1 MGGANDFMALKTPRG
16 DGAPPL
22 VPSSSSHHQ
31 TKSSSTTTAAA
42 ALAIRFIIVLT
53 MAGFIFGNIATWAPM
68 FEITMIITIT
78 KWWNGYPNGDVS
90 GSHTG
95 HSGHGS
101 IMDTGVGRN
110 ITISGHTE
118 MVRPTFL
125 LIFCI
130 APFFVSVLLIELLRH
145 VAQAR
150 RLTSVFIWRFAMWM
164 RRKPRF
170 PVLGVSR
177 LSYGEWLFGVV
188 FVIGGNALCFYYEW
202 DRRIDAAREA
212 KILTTTK
219 YYNIIGISSAYLCI
233 YNMAFL
239 LLPVTRNCA
248 WMEFFNISYANGVK
262 LHRWVGYATVIT
274 GVVHTGGYW
283 GKWLRDGTFT
293 KNQTPCIHCDL
304 GDDTTGYYAWFNFFG
319 LLSVLALL
327 MMIPTS
333 LPVVR
338 RKMYEWF
345 YISHWVLFLI
355 SVFFAILHWAQI
367 IWWILPAGLLFFI
380 SRAVSSWNGMTPV
393 AVQSFSVISAGGEEG
408 TRDEIVK
415 VVLKRAAP
423 GSSPTSSSYDYKV
436 GNFVYLNVPHISKL
450 EWHALTIGS
459 SPKTSATDVTLL
471 IKPLGDWSCQLLQY
485 AKDCRNQNVAPLMYM
500 DAFYGAS
507 LEMYEEYPTLCLVGG
522 GVGVTPLL
530 AILEDIVA
538 KVRSEGKWS
547 QRVVFIW
554 SIRELALLQAVAPVL
569 ATLRELDPLEQH
581 FQTRLFTTSS
591 PSDAALDAK
600 LEHQQEED
608 PRGSVKPQVSSSS
621 SSNNTPAP
629 RPFYEPLRSSTMLRV
644 ILIVALFVVSI
655 VVVTAARWGNGAI
668 QGDSHP
674 YLWPL
679 ERAFELAVFCATIV
693 IVYAAIW
700 YEFASFRSN
709 KNNTA
714 AAAND
719 QFSTQSVEIASS
731 AAFGD
736 VHSMRDLLHH
746 LNVVVGERP
755 DMRALLQETR
765 TAHEAD
771 VKSQSDAVLPVVG
784 VMVSGP
790 EGLKMAVNAAIVD
803 LGSSKFDVHEEEF
816 EL

>member
-1 MGGANDFMALKTPRG
+1 MGGNDFTALKTP
-16 DGAPPL
+16 PL
-22 VPSSSSHHQ
+22 VTGAREPTTISRQ
-31 TKSSSTTTAAA
+31 KGSSTAA
-42 ALAIRFIIVLT
+42 ALAIRCVVVLG
-53 MAGFIFGNIATWAPM
+53 MAGFVFGNIATWAPIY
-68 FEITMIITIT
+68 EITLIITMT
-78 KWWNGYPNGDVS
+78 KWWNGYPNGDAS
-90 GSHTG
+90 AG
-95 HSGHGS
+95 HAGHAGHGS

-110 ITISGHTE
+110 ITVSGHTE

-130 APFFVSVLLIELLRH
+130 APFFVSVLAVELLRH

-150 RLTSVFIWRFAMWM
+150 RLTSVAIWKVAMWM

-170 PVLGVSR
+170 PLMGVSR
-177 LSYGEWLFGVV
+177 LSYGEWIFGVV

-202 DRRIDAAREA
+202 DRRIVNARAAVKA
-212 KILTTTK
+212 GTGKLDTTK

-283 GKWLRDGTFT
+283 GKWIRDGTFT
-293 KNQTPCIHCDL
+293 KNQAPCIHCDL
-304 GDDTTGYYAWFNFFG
+304 GDDATGYYAWFNFFG

-327 MMIPTS
+327 LMIPTS
-333 LPVVR
+333 LPIVR

-345 YISHWVLFLI
+345 YISHWVLFMIAL
-355 SVFFAILHWAQI
+355 FFAILHWAQI

-380 SRAVSSWNGMTPV
+380 SRTASSWNGMTPV
-393 AVQSFSVISAGGEEG
+393 AVQSFSVIGTAEEG
-408 TRDEIVK
+408 SIDEIVQ
-415 VVLKRAAP
+415 VVVKRAAP
-423 GSSPTSSSYDYKV
+423 GASPASPSYDYKV
-436 GNFVYLNVPHISKL
+436 GNFVYLMVPHISKL
-450 EWHALTIGS
+450 EWHALTIAS

-471 IKPLGDWSCQLLQY
+471 IKPLGDWSRQLLQY
-485 AKDCRNQNVAPLMYM
+485 AKDCKNQQVAPLMYM

-530 AILEDIVA
+530 AILEDVAA
-538 KVRSEGKWS
+538 KVRCDGKWS
-547 QRVVFIW
+547 QRVVFIL
-554 SIRELALLQAVAPVL
+554 SIRELALFQAVAPVL
-569 ATLRELDPLEQH
+569 AKLRELDPLEEH

-600 LEHQQEED
+600 LEFQQGKD
-608 PRGSVKPQVSSSS
+608 LLKNIKPQSSS
-621 SSNNTPAP
+621 SSNTPAA

-644 ILIVALFVVSI
+644 VLILALFVMSI
-655 VVVTAARWGNGAI
+655 IAVTAARWGNGAI
-668 QGDSHP
+668 QGDNYA

-679 ERAFELAVFCATIV
+679 ERAFELAVFCAMIV
-693 IVYAAIW
+693 LVYAAIW
-700 YEFASFRSN
+700 YEFASFCRSQ
-709 KNNTA
+709 A
-714 AAAND
+714 ALSSTD
-719 QFSTQSVEIASS
+719 DDFSTQQPFELTSS
-731 AAFGD
+731 GD
-736 VHSMRDLLHH
+736 VHSMRNLMHQ
-746 LNVVVGERP
+746 LNVVAGERP
-755 DMRALLQETR
+755 DMLSLLKETLA
-765 TAHEAD
+765 AHEAD
-771 VKSQSDAVLPVVG
+771 ASQNEFMLPVVG

-790 EGLKMAVNAAIVD
+790 EGLKMAVNTAIVD

>member
-1 MGGANDFMALKTPRG
+1 MGGDNDFTALKTPRG
-16 DGAPPL
+16 DAPPPL
-22 VPSSSSHHQ
+22 APSGSSHP
-31 TKSSSTTTAAA
+31 KSFSSAA
-42 ALAIRFIIVLT
+42 ALAIRCIIMLGMT
-53 MAGFIFGNIATWAPM
+53 GFVFGNIATWAPM
-68 FEITMIITIT
+68 YEITMIITIT

-130 APFFVSVLLIELLRH
+130 APFFVSVLMIELLRY

-150 RLTSVFIWRFAMWM
+150 RLTSVAIWKFALWM

-170 PVLGVSR
+170 PLLGVSR
-177 LSYGEWLFGVV
+177 FSYGEWLFGVV

-202 DRRIDAAREA
+202 DRRIDAARAA
-212 KILTTTK
+212 KTLNTTK

-283 GKWLRDGTFT
+283 VKWLRDGTFT

-338 RKMYEWF
+338 RKLYEWF
-345 YISHWVLFLI
+345 YISHWVLFLV

-380 SRAVSSWNGMTPV
+380 SRAASSWNGMTPV
-393 AVQSFSVISAGGEEG
+393 AVQSFSVVGAGEEG
-408 TRDEIVK
+408 TDEIIK

-423 GSSPTSSSYDYKV
+423 GSSPASPSYDYKV

-450 EWHALTIGS
+450 EWHALTIAS
-459 SPKTSATDVTLL
+459 SPKTSPTNVTLL
-471 IKPLGDWSCQLLQY
+471 IKPLGDWSQQLLQY
-485 AKDCRNQNVAPLMYM
+485 AKECKTQGVAPLMYM

-530 AILEDIVA
+530 ALLEDIVA
-538 KVRSEGKWS
+538 KVRCEGKWS
-547 QRVVFIW
+547 QRIVFIW
-554 SIRELALLQAVAPVL
+554 SIRELALLMAVAPVL
-569 ATLRELDPLEQH
+569 TTLRELDPLEQH

-600 LEHQQEED
+600 LEHQQEKD
-608 PRGSVKPQVSSSS
+608 PRGSVKLLPSASSN
-621 SSNNTPAP
+621 NNTPAP

-668 QGDSHP
+668 QGDNHA

-693 IVYAAIW
+693 LVYAAIW
-700 YEFASFRSN
+700 YEFASFRN
-709 KNNTA
+709 TNTA
-714 AAAND
+714 ATSD
-719 QFSTQSVEIASS
+719 QFSAQFEFGSS

-746 LNVVVGERP
+746 LGVVVGERP
-755 DMRALLQETR
+755 NMRALLQETLS
-765 TAHEAD
+765 AHEAD
-771 VKSQSDAVLPVVG
+771 VSQSDAVLPVVG

-790 EGLKMAVNAAIVD
+790 EGLKMAVNIAVVD

>member
-1 MGGANDFMALKTPRG
+1 MGGNNDFTALKTPRG
-16 DGAPPL
+16 DAPSPL
-22 VPSSSSHHQ
+22 APSGSSHP
-31 TKSSSTTTAAA
+31 KSSLSAA
-42 ALAIRFIIVLT
+42 ALAIRCIIVLGMT
-53 MAGFIFGNIATWAPM
+53 GFVFGNIATWAPM
-68 FEITMIITIT
+68 YEITMIITIT

-90 GSHTG
+90 GSHAG

-110 ITISGHTE
+110 ITVSGHTE

-130 APFFVSVLLIELLRH
+130 APFFVSVLMIELLRH

-150 RLTSVFIWRFAMWM
+150 RLTSVAIWKFALWM

-170 PVLGVSR
+170 PLLGVSR
-177 LSYGEWLFGVV
+177 FSYGEWLFGVV

-202 DRRIDAAREA
+202 DRRIDAARAA
-212 KILTTTK
+212 KTLNTTK

-239 LLPVTRNCA
+239 LLPVTHNCA

-283 GKWLRDGTFT
+283 VKWLRDGTFT

-327 MMIPTS
+327 LMIPTS

-338 RKMYEWF
+338 RKLYEWF
-345 YISHWVLFLI
+345 YISHWVLFLV

-393 AVQSFSVISAGGEEG
+393 AVQSFSVVGAGEEG
-408 TRDEIVK
+408 TDEIVK

-423 GSSPTSSSYDYKV
+423 GSSPASPSYDYKV

-450 EWHALTIGS
+450 EWHALTIAS
-459 SPKTSATDVTLL
+459 SPKTSPTDVTLL
-471 IKPLGDWSCQLLQY
+471 IKPLGDWSRQLLQY
-485 AKDCRNQNVAPLMYM
+485 VKDCKTQGVAPLMYM

-530 AILEDIVA
+530 ALLEDIAA

-554 SIRELALLQAVAPVL
+554 SIRELALLKAVAPVL

-600 LEHQQEED
+600 LEHQKEKD
-608 PRGSVKPQVSSSS
+608 PRGSVKPLPSASLN
-621 SSNNTPAP
+621 NNTPAP

-668 QGDSHP
+668 QGDNHA

-693 IVYAAIW
+693 LVYAAIW
-700 YEFASFRSN
+700 YEFASFRST
-709 KNNTA
+709 NTA
-714 AAAND
+714 ATSD
-719 QFSTQSVEIASS
+719 QFSAQFEFASS
-731 AAFGD
+731 VAFGD

-746 LNVVVGERP
+746 LGVVVGERP
-755 DMRALLQETR
+755 DMRALLQETLS
-765 TAHEAD
+765 AHEAD
-771 VKSQSDAVLPVVG
+771 ASQSDAVLPVVG

-790 EGLKMAVNAAIVD
+790 EGLKMAVNTAIVD